1 MYNSLIKYKD
11 LALKVTYYTKKRQI
25 ATKIFFATSKFKEIL
40 EYFDKNLKD
49 PQTFLKSSYFLNGKQ
64 IYPTDTLLYFS
75 TVDPNLRLVE
85 EDMFLEIEDLE
96 HLDDASEPIYE
107 KLLKPLINPFKLIIL
122 NIKETILQRV
132 DLPKEKIEEFGFD
145 TINENFACCNS
156 TDSLYISCGKNFWI
170 ISHKDF
176 QIERKEMPFFKE
188 KHSMAYILSNNTIFI
203 AGGSEESFYYD
214 INSKEFI
221 TWGKMNGAQ
230 ERPGLI
236 QYGDYLFSFNSFDQ
250 KGIYFEKTKLTNPA
264 KKWDKIIPQSGDQ
277 ESGFFYN
284 KLYGVSKCSGGNI
297 LFAGGVNN
305 QLRTFVYNIKLN
317 VLFINPSKDESIL
330 LHERTFYKIDHN
342 FNIAIPNNIE
352 KDHIIALLNKTSK
365 TLHLIPFEQI
375 GIQTRNNILQIDN
388 PRDRLP
394 GNIIIQCRYMTGID
408 YENFLKQKEA
418 DKYNINN
425 NKKKGAF
432 DLFNKREAGKKL
444 GDNLNAVPYKNRG
457 KTPALERISEG
468 RPEEESDDDDHGKNR
483 SNSAKKEKRPFELS
497 LDDIGMFNFSKK
509 KKEENINK
517 QNNIEIIKDEPKEK
531 DEGDKNNALS
541 ISNGLNQNNNI
552 EKKENKNE
560 QKDYQKI
567 IEKEEIIK
575 ENKLIINENKEE
587 EKKNIENNL
596 IIEKEKENND
606 KNKYN
611 IEKKTQINEKRTYNF
626 EIKKENEN
634 LDSKEEILEKEN
646 KKQEEDKENENF
658 GVVYSEKINSK
669 KKVNKKE
676 EGEKNEFKEPNLS
689 LKANSTLN
697 YNSINNISKKYK
709 SQINLKTDKINNNNT
724 NNETKEKEL
733 NNITNKIQ
741 KDAIRK
747 GVNNINKLDRNNVNI
762 NNANNMNIKE
772 KYRTINN
779 NINNNAKGYIIR
791 NNNNQSEGSP
801 RSNNISNNYSYNI
814 NITNNQQIRNIIINN
829 DNKSSNNSQNNYT
842 IPNLKNNQQNYKD
855 NNNKDNNIIHKSNT
869 SFMTR
874 QKIYQYSNNNNNY
887 SNNPFVDNDKYHNIL
902 EKDLYYHSRDDSE
915 PNANKILTNSH
926 IITIREIKK
935 SQKKNKIKS
944 GLLSSNSRG
953 IPKNSNINYPQT
965 NIDINDKNPNSNN
978 NSNFNSYKPLTYRQL
993 KGNNKL
999 AKLNHNRSD
1008 NYNHNNSSNHD
1019 SGNLNYS
1026 EKKNKKNQD
1035 ISQKVNVFK
1044 TEENRK
1050 YQNFGEIY
1058 SKLNKYH
1065 NLYNKNLNNP
1075 DNLSNNFLGSNSTKM
1090 MKSAFNHQYH
1100 LSNDKNVKGNK
1111 NIRNINEETVKD
1123 GKRYVL
1129 AKNVQRIRREDDQI

>member
-25 ATKIFFATSKFKEIL
+25 ASKIFFATSKFKEIL

-85 EDMFLEIEDLE
+85 EDMFLEIEELE

-107 KLLKPLINPFKLIIL
+107 KLFMPLINPFKLIIL

-132 DLPKEKIEEFGFD
+132 DLPKEKIEEFGFN
-145 TINENFACCNS
+145 TINENYACCNS

-221 TWGKMNGAQ
+221 TWGNMNGAQ
-230 ERPGLI
+230 EKPGLI
-236 QYGDYLFSFNSFDQ
+236 QYGDYLLSFNSFDQ

-264 KKWDKIIPQSGDQ
+264 KKWEKIIPQSGDQ

-297 LFAGGVNN
+297 LFAGGMNN

-330 LHERTFYKIDHN
+330 LHERSFYKIDHN

-352 KDHIIALLNKTSK
+352 KDHVIALLNKTSK

-394 GNIIIQCRYMTGID
+394 GNIVIQCRYMTAVD

-418 DKYNINN
+418 DKNNINN

-432 DLFNKREAGKKL
+432 DLFNKREAGKRF
-444 GDNLNAVPYKNRG
+444 GDNLNADPYKNRG

-468 RPEEESDDDDHGKNR
+468 KPEEESDEDDHGKNR
-483 SNSAKKEKRPFELS
+483 SNSVKKEKRPFELS
-497 LDDIGMFNFSKK
+497 LDDIGMLNFSKQ

-517 QNNIEIIKDEPKEK
+517 QNNIAIIKDEPKEK
-531 DEGDKNNALS
+531 DEGDKNNSLS
-541 ISNGLNQNNNI
+541 INNGLNQNNAI
-552 EKKENKNE
+552 EKKENEGE
-560 QKDYQKI
+560 QKDYQKKN
-567 IEKEEIIK
+567 EKEEIIK
-575 ENKLIINENKEE
+575 ENKKVLDENKEDG
-587 EKKNIENNL
+587 KKNIENNL

-606 KNKYN
+606 KSKYN
-611 IEKKTQINEKRTYNF
+611 IEKKTQINEKKKYNI

-634 LDSKEEILEKEN
+634 FASKEEVLEKEIKN
-646 KKQEEDKENENF
+646 QEEDKESENF
-658 GVVYSEKINSK
+658 GVIYSEKIHSIK
-669 KKVNKKE
+669 KINKKE
-676 EGEKNEFKEPNLS
+676 EEGKKIEFKEPNLS
-689 LKANSTLN
+689 LKANSSLN
-697 YNSINNISKKYK
+697 YYAINNSSKKCN
-709 SQINLKTDKINNNNT
+709 SQIYFKNDKINNNS
-724 NNETKEKEL
+724 NNDVKKKDL
-733 NNITNKIQ
+733 NNISNKIQ
-741 KDAIRK
+741 KDLIRK
-747 GVNNINKLDRNNVNI
+747 GVNNINKLDRNNANI
-762 NNANNMNIKE
+762 NNANNNMNIKE
-772 KYRTINN
+772 KYQTINN
-779 NINNNAKGYIIR
+779 NINNNAKRYIIP
-791 NNNNQSEGSP
+791 NNNNQSG
-801 RSNNISNNYSYNI
+801 RSNPSNKISNNYSYNI

-829 DNKSSNNSQNNYT
+829 GNKNSNNSQNNNI

-855 NNNKDNNIIHKSNT
+855 NNNKDNIIIHKSNT
-869 SFMTR
+869 SSMAR
-874 QKIYQYSNNNNNY
+874 QKINQYQSNNNNY
-887 SNNPFVDNDKYHNIL
+887 SNNPFVDNDRYHNIL
-902 EKDLYYHSRDDSE
+902 EKDLYYFSRDDSE
-915 PNANKILTNSH
+915 PNANKILTNSD
-926 IITIREIKK
+926 IITLKAIKK
-935 SQKKNKIKS
+935 SQKKYKLKS
-944 GLLSSNSRG
+944 GLSSNYRG
-953 IPKNSNINYPQT
+953 ISKNSNRNYSQT
-965 NIDINDKNPNSNN
+965 NVDINNKNPNN
-978 NSNFNSYKPLTYRQL
+978 NFNSYNSLTYRQRQV
-993 KGNNKL
+993 KENNKL
-999 AKLNHNRSD
+999 EKLNHNKSD
-1008 NYNHNNSSNHD
+1008 NFNLNITSNNGSV
-1019 SGNLNYS
+1019 NLNYS
-1026 EKKNKKNQD
+1026 DTKNKKNQD
-1035 ISQKVNVFK
+1035 IFQKVNAFK
-1044 TEENRK
+1044 TEGNRI
-1050 YQNFGEIY
+1050 YQNLGEVY

-1065 NLYNKNLNNP
+1065 NLYNKNLNNT
-1075 DNLSNNFLGSNSTKM
+1075 DNLSNNFPGSNSVKM
-1090 MKSAFNHQYH
+1090 MKSTFNNQYH
-1100 LSNDKNVKGNK
+1100 MSNDKNVTGVK
-1111 NIRNINEETVKD
+1111 NIRNINEEIVKD

-1129 AKNVQRIRREDDQI
+1129 SKYIQRIRREDE